1 MPRRTHS
8 EETRP
13 VRFEPNSFDAMA
25 ADLHQQWAKRRQR
38 DAERRRE
45 REQARKIEQF
55 RATYAV
61 RSW

>member
-1 MPRRTHS
+1 MPRRTHT
-8 EETRP
+8 EQTRA
-13 VRFEPNSFDAMA
+13 VRFEPSSFDAMA
-25 ADLHQQWAKRRQR
+25 ADLHQQWAQWRQR
-38 DAERRRE
+38 EADRRRE